1 MILISKKNNSTKIL
15 STSLNKN
22 ISNLHFCIIIEEPI
36 LSQIFKSSKKTNSFL
51 KSALNAIRVICCRV
65 SPLQKIK
72 VVQEVKKYDN
82 NAITLAVGDG
92 GNDVS
97 MIMEAYL

>member
-1 MILISKKNNSTKIL
+1 MLSCISKQKN
-15 STSLNKN
+15 
-22 ISNLHFCIIIEEPI
+22 
-36 LSQIFKSSKKTNSFL
+36 
-51 KSALNAIRVICCRV
+51 
-65 SPLQKIK
+65 K